1 MIVTKLVATALAL
14 GIVGG
19 GVAGTHA
26 AQPAHAIQPTS
37 TVSQEEKAEKQD
49 PNEQAKL
56 QKEATITQDQATKTV
71 LEQYQG
77 GTINQVE
84 LEDEDG
90 SVVYGF
96 DVVSKDSKSYDVK
109 VDAKT
114 GKVLKADN
122 DNENENDQ
130 EENEKVEKQDPNE
143 QAKLQKEATIT
154 QDQATKTVLD
164 QYQGGTVNQ
173 VELEDED
180 GSVVYGFDVV
190 SKDGK
195 SYDVKVDAKTGEIT
209 KADNDNEAVDNDKE
223 VNDDNQ
229 AQNN

>member
-1 MIVTKLVATALAL
+1 MIATKLLASVLAL
-14 GIVGG
+14 GVVGG
-19 GVAGTHA
+19 GAIGTNA
-26 AQPAHAIQPTS
+26 IQLAHAIQPTS

-56 QKEATITQDQATKTV
+56 QKEATITQDEATKTV
-71 LEQYQG
+71 LEQYQD
-77 GTINQVE
+77 GTI
-84 LEDEDG
+84 D
-90 SVVYGF
+90 
-96 DVVSKDSKSYDVK
+96 
-109 VDAKT
+109 
-114 GKVLKADN
+114 
-122 DNENENDQ
+122 
-130 EENEKVEKQDPNE
+130 
-143 QAKLQKEATIT
+143 
-154 QDQATKTVLD
+154 
-164 QYQGGTVNQ
+164 Q

-223 VNDDNQ
+223 VNDDNEAVDNDKEVNDDNQ